1 MRRAGELTDEQ
12 LLASGTP
19 EAMGLFYD
27 RTVEGVLGYFA
38 RRTRDPEVAADLTAE
53 TYAAAIVARARFRG
67 EGTPATAWLFAI
79 AHRKLAD
86 YHRRGF
92 AQDRLCRRLALER
105 PALSAEDAQMIGL
118 LADDATTQLLEE
130 LPFEQRAAVHD
141 HVVAGRP
148 YEEMAARGRVSEAVV
163 RKRVSRGLYALRRRL
178 EHRA

>member
-1 MRRAGELTDEQ
+1 MRRAGELTDEE
-12 LLASGTP
+12 LLASGSP
-19 EAMGLFYD
+19 EAMGIFYD
-27 RTVEGVLGYFA
+27 RTVEGLLGYFA

-92 AQDRLCRRLALER
+92 AEDRLRRRLALER
-105 PALSAEDAQMIGL
+105 PALTTVDAHMIGL
-118 LADDATTQLLEE
+118 LGDDGTTRLLEG
-130 LPFEQRAAVHD
+130 LPPEQGAAVRA
-141 HVVAGRP
+141 HVVEERP
-148 YEEMAARGRVSEAVV
+148 YGELAEGGGVSEAVV
-163 RKRVSRGLYALRRRL
+163 RKRVSRGLHALRERL

>member
-12 LLASGTP
+12 LLASGSP

-27 RTVEGVLGYFA
+27 RTVEGLLGYFA

-67 EGTPATAWLFAI
+67 DGTPATAWLFAI

-92 AQDRLCRRLALER
+92 AEDRLCRRLSLER
-105 PALSAEDAQMIGL
+105 PALNADDEHTIAL
-118 LADDATTQLLEE
+118 LGDDATTQLLDE
-130 LPFEQRAAVHD
+130 LPAEQGAAVRA
-141 HVVAGRP
+141 HVVEERP
-148 YEEMAARGRVSEAVV
+148 YGEMAAGGHVSEAVV
-163 RKRVSRGLYALRRRL
+163 RKRVSRGLHALRERL
-178 EHRA
+178 EHKA

>member
-12 LLASGTP
+12 LLASGSP

-27 RTVEGVLGYFA
+27 RTVEGLLGYFA
-38 RRTRDPEVAADLTAE
+38 RRTHDPEAAADLTAE

-92 AQDRLCRRLALER
+92 AEDRLCRRLALER
-105 PALSAEDAQMIGL
+105 PALSAEDARMIDL
-118 LADDATTQLLEE
+118 LADDTTTHLLAD
-130 LPFEQRAAVHD
+130 LPAEQRAAVRA
-141 HVVAGRP
+141 HVVDERP
-148 YEEMAARGRVSEAVV
+148 YDEMAAGRRVSEAVV
-163 RKRVSRGLYALRRRL
+163 RKRVSRGLHALRRRL
-178 EHRA
+178 EHKA